1 MKALVKRNDKI
12 LEAKEVDKQK
22 KEILNLYEYI
32 DNALTDKQDLIEMLD
47 KLISKIHI
55 EPYMEFTVQSATDL
69 EKLANDYAI
78 EYLGLTKEKTADF
91 KYAED
96 YDINKLQL
104 KYATALINEQM
115 IGKGG
120 ERIKPWIKPTWN
132 MIASYQ
138 GNDLDE
144 KILTASFR
152 YVGYKWEYEGK
163 SLNEIKNDLEEL
175 IGKEQA
181 KQYIKYIEIAYNGVQ
196 TYFAQKEEEI
206 NQYDNLKL
214 IKYWKNICKEKNKT
228 IVELNKIIISLN
240 EDNSNTWKNKYEELN
255 KKYIQTHD
263 EVIYLRRAYDK
274 EHIKLISLENE
285 LEIAHKKIIELQKNN
300 LQKYRKEDIE
310 NINDWR
316 KFEQFISKQFKIK
329 NFKVIL
335 TPQTNDG
342 GKDIIIEKNSI
353 KTYIECKYWNSN
365 KTIGRE
371 EIQKLAG
378 AAMMDGVKN
387 AIFITTSTYN
397 ENALETARALN
408 KNGFNINLWTTKD
421 LLAFINK

>member
-1 MKALVKRNDKI
+1 
-12 LEAKEVDKQK
+12 
-22 KEILNLYEYI
+22 
-32 DNALTDKQDLIEMLD
+32 
-47 KLISKIHI
+47 
-55 EPYMEFTVQSATDL
+55 MEFTVQSATDL

-78 EYLGLTKEKTADF
+78 EYLGLTKEKIADF

-104 KYATALINEQM
+104 KYATALINNVLIADLDRKYITDYLTQSSKSRPMPESKKLLNKEIDAEFDERIKKDLNNISANPIFNPDVVVPLFKIGLIYTQRGINNFADFSEQM

-175 IGKEQA
+175 IGKEQT

-228 IVELNKIIISLN
+228 IVEI
-240 EDNSNTWKNKYEELN
+240 
-255 KKYIQTHD
+255 
-263 EVIYLRRAYDK
+263 V
-274 EHIKLISLENE
+274 
-285 LEIAHKKIIELQKNN
+285 
-300 LQKYRKEDIE
+300 
-310 NINDWR
+310 
-316 KFEQFISKQFKIK
+316 
-329 NFKVIL
+329 
-335 TPQTNDG
+335 
-342 GKDIIIEKNSI
+342 
-353 KTYIECKYWNSN
+353 
-365 KTIGRE
+365 
-371 EIQKLAG
+371 
-378 AAMMDGVKN
+378 
-387 AIFITTSTYN
+387 
-397 ENALETARALN
+397 
-408 KNGFNINLWTTKD
+408 
-421 LLAFINK
+421 